1 MLDSPN
7 ASFELR
13 VWVFES
19 VTLMESSRENTR
31 SQRRV
36 EASIPIQVR
45 GLDSAGVEY
54 DDSTTA
60 VEVSRR
66 GLSFL
71 TKHDLALLATLTV
84 VIPGRGPVRPD
95 VGPTDF
101 FAEATVVRTT
111 KEDDELFRVGVRFMG
126 ATLPIYSSESS

>member
-1 MLDSPN
+1 
-7 ASFELR
+7 
-13 VWVFES
+13 
-19 VTLMESSRENTR
+19 MEPSKDRTR

-36 EASIPIQVR
+36 EAAIPIQVR
-45 GLDSAGVEY
+45 GLDVAGQEY

-71 TKHDLALLATLTV
+71 TKRELAVCAALTV

-95 VGPTDF
+95 EGPTDF
-101 FAEATVVRTT
+101 FTEATVIGSV
-111 KEDDELFRVGVRFMG
+111 KEDEEFYRVGVRFMG
-126 ATLPIYSSESS
+126 ATLPMYSSEGI